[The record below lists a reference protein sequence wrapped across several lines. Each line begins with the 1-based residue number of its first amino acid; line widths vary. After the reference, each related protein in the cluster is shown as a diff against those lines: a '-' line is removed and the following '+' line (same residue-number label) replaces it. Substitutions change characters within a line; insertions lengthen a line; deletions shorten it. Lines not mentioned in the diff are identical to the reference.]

1 VKAIILR
8 EFGPADE
15 TTLRL
20 EEVAEPRVESTDVLI
35 KVAVCGVC
43 YHDVLVRGGVIRHGV
58 EMPLLTGHEVSGH
71 VVDVGADVKA
81 IKVGDRVCVLP
92 QDYCGRCKP
101 CRTGRDN
108 LCVRQQSW
116 GHRGLTGGY
125 AEYMKVPECSVV
137 HVPENVDLDGA
148 SGFGCAAGTA
158 MRGLRGEGHLQPGET
173 AVVTGA
179 GGGLGMF
186 SVQIAKAMGAR
197 VIAVTTSAWK
207 AEAIARAGAD
217 HVVVAPDGRFHEQVK
232 QLTDGVGADLICDQ
246 VGAVQW
252 HSTIRSVANGGRIIF
267 QGQVTADTLN
277 FSPALIVLRS
287 VAMKGAKSASY
298 QDLVDVVELA
308 RQGKIQSPVSV
319 KLPLREAGRAH
330 QLVMDRK
337 VAGRVALVP

>member
-8 EFGPADE
+8 EFGPPD
-15 TTLRL
+15 TLRL
-20 EEVAEPRVESTDVLI
+20 EDVEVPRVAPADVLI
-35 KVAVCGVC
+35 KVGACGVC
-43 YHDVLVRGGVIRHGV
+43 FHDVLVRGGVITHGV
-58 EMPLLTGHEVSGH
+58 ELPCLTGHEVSGH
-71 VVDVGADVKA
+71 VAEVGPDVTT

-108 LCVRQQSW
+108 LCVRQRSW
-116 GHRGLTGGY
+116 GHRGMTGGY

-137 HVPENVDLDGA
+137 RVPDGIDLDGA

-158 MRGLRGEGHLQPGET
+158 MRGLRGEGQLQPGET

-207 AEAIARAGAD
+207 VEPITRAGAD
-217 HVVVAPDGRFHEQVK
+217 HVVVAPDGRFHEPVK
-232 QLTDGVGADLICDQ
+232 QLTDGAGADLICDQ
-246 VGAVQW
+246 IGASQW

-267 QGQVTADTLN
+267 QGQVTADTFS

-298 QDLVDVVELA
+298 QDLVTVVELA

-330 QLVMDRK
+330 QLVMDRQ
-337 VAGRVALVP
+337 VAGRVVLVP